1 MTRWII
7 DLLDRHPAIQ
17 QPPTRKEPI
26 MARSTYRHA
35 APAQRKAL
43 KPAFDAVAGFV
54 FSACMVAGLAMLA
67 LGIVVWVVT
76 YA

>member
-1 MTRWII
+1 
-7 DLLDRHPAIQ
+7 
-17 QPPTRKEPI
+17 

-35 APAQRKAL
+35 APAQRKIL

-54 FSACMVAGLAMLA
+54 FSTCMVVGLAMLA
-67 LGIVVWVVT
+67 LGIAVWVVA

>member
-1 MTRWII
+1 
-7 DLLDRHPAIQ
+7 
-17 QPPTRKEPI
+17 

-67 LGIVVWVVT
+67 LGIAAWVVA